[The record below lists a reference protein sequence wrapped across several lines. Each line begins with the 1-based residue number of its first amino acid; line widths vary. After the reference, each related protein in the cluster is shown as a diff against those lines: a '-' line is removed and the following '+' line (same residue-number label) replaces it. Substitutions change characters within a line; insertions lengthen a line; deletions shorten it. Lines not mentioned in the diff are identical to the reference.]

1 VEGDVKRLGNFPET
15 PPPAL
20 FEAAH
25 LLDAA
30 TAFWG
35 LDEGAIV
42 GRSRRADICW
52 PRYVCVSFLK
62 AKGMTLQSIG
72 KFLGNRDHSSIFN
85 ALKQYDALT
94 KTFPAYQRQVVEF
107 DRYCW
112 NSFKGLPTK
121 RYKTGVARS

>member
-20 FEAAH
+20 FEAIH
-25 LLDAA
+25 LLEAA

-35 LDEGAIV
+35 LDEGDIV
-42 GRSRRADICW
+42 LRSRRADICW
-52 PRYVCVSFLK
+52 PRYVCVFFLK

-72 KFLGNRDHSSIFN
+72 KFLDNRDPSSISN
-85 ALKQYDALT
+85 ALKQYKDLT
-94 KTFPAYQRQVVEF
+94 ETFPAYQRQVVEF

-121 RYKTGVARS
+121 RYKTEVARP